1 MKYLIGA
8 ICAIV
13 ISLAFAGRKCEHVF
27 TEVEQAAVKIE
38 RPNIF
43 QGSYYTIPSWP
54 SGLQEG
60 KELICVKCFNVQK
73 QVLDYG
79 KPDAQCDQLTFT
91 ADSFSFNIDTCMFLR
106 GSKLMMD
113 KILTRLPDSLF
124 ESSKCRGIK

>member
-1 MKYLIGA
+1 MKYLLGA

-13 ISLAFAGRKCEHVF
+13 ISLAFSGRKCEHVF
-27 TEVEQAAVKIE
+27 TQVEQASIKIE
-38 RPNIF
+38 QPNLF

-54 SGLQEG
+54 TGLQEG

-79 KPDAQCDQLTFT
+79 KPTPGNSLTALGVYATFV
-91 ADSFSFNIDTCMFLR
+91 DTCMFLR

-113 KILTRLPDSLF
+113 TILTRLPDSLF
-124 ESSKCRGIK
+124 EKYRCSGIK